1 MSQCAE
7 PCFVQCPC
15 KPHVHWPDE
24 QGGVLV
30 EIFEYS
36 DGTETPSSTLPL
48 SMDVVV
54 MLLTSTTMVSMSLG
68 YFGHTLSA
76 FFLLVVALPGMLF
89 SPVSASGVKL
99 TGALGL
105 IDDDEDDIEFG
116 RKDLDQFSDAPPVG
130 AATAGTSMDT
140 PGNPHTEVVCKKL
153 GTPSGK
159 QSEISIDK
167 VESTGEGASFSRLA
181 PTSDVIIVLLTC
193 MSFVSMLLGYTML
206 VIATMSLLAAVAM
219 TVMAQN
225 TLRTAKK
232 HAEGSEDVAL
242 MNGACIDV
250 AFDSKDCTM
259 ELAFS

>member
-1 MSQCAE
+1 
-7 PCFVQCPC
+7 
-15 KPHVHWPDE
+15 
-24 QGGVLV
+24 LV
-30 EIFEYS
+30 EILEYD
-36 DGTETPSSTLPL
+36 DGTEALSNTLPL
-48 SMDVVV
+48 AMDVVV
-54 MLLTSTTMVSMSLG
+54 VLLTSTTMVSMSFG
-68 YFGHTLSA
+68 YFGHMLSA
-76 FFLLVVALPGMLF
+76 FCLLAVVLSGMVYSL
-89 SPVSASGVKL
+89 VSASGMDL

-105 IDDDEDDIEFG
+105 IDNDEDDIESD
-116 RKDLDQFSDAPPVG
+116 RNDSDQFSDAAPIG
-130 AATAGTSMDT
+130 AAIAGTSAET
-140 PGNPHTEVVCKKL
+140 PGSQLTEVVCKKL
-153 GTPSGK
+153 MTPSEVRLVAEDKLGAEA
-159 QSEISIDK
+159 SEQCVISIDK
-167 VESTGEGASFSRLA
+167 VESSEEGASLSSFA